1 MLKNV
6 LRAVMP
12 EPAWQFL
19 KRIRARQLRSEY
31 ETMLS
36 NYPRRFVE
44 HLYAGHRWK
53 VLIADP
59 DGSDWYDKDWP
70 ALEEI
75 EFLAAHRL
83 KPPARVF
90 NLGSHQGVVAMMLA
104 TKAGPDGFVV
114 AVDAKAL
121 NIELVRKNAELNGF
135 SNVTAL
141 YAACSDKPGKVR
153 FGLNL
158 NDRVKTGRDEI
169 GEEVEAVSV
178 ESLAD
183 RFGKPDV
190 VTVDVEGFEC
200 AVLAG
205 ARSNLMAAATDWFVE
220 VHVNSGLEVFGKTPA
235 DVFAFFPVERYDLY
249 AASDRHKTFV
259 PLDQGQHL
267 LLDRFYLIAIARQ
280 PITA

>member
-31 ETMLS
+31 EKMLS
-36 NYPRRFVE
+36 NYPRRIVE
-44 HLYAGHRWK
+44 HLYAGQRWK

-59 DGSDWYDKDWP
+59 DGADWYDKDWP

-104 TKAGPDGFVV
+104 TKVGPNGSVV
-114 AVDAKAL
+114 AVDAKEL
-121 NIELVRKNAELNGF
+121 NVELARQNAEMNGF

-141 YAACSDKPGKVR
+141 HAACSDKPGKVR

-158 NDRVKTGRDEI
+158 NDRVKTGSDEI
-169 GEEVEAVSV
+169 GYEVDAVSV
-178 ESLAD
+178 ESLAE

-200 AVLAG
+200 AVLSGAG
-205 ARSNLMAAATDWFVE
+205 SILNAASTDWFVE
-220 VHVNSGLEVFGKTPA
+220 VHVNAGLEVFGKTPA
-235 DVFAFFPVERYDLY
+235 DVFAFFPEDRYELFV
-249 AASDRHKTFV
+249 ASDRHHWFV
-259 PLDQGQHL
+259 PLREGQHL
-267 LLDRFYLIAIARQ
+267 LSDRFYLIAIAR
-280 PITA
+280 